1 MGPMSRDEK
10 IISGVFIGA
19 LLLWSTSQLTHLDAT
34 VVALLG
40 VTVMLMTEVLS
51 WKEVLEEQGAW
62 DGMMWMGGIVG
73 LADALNK
80 KGAITW
86 FAQSVTGLLD
96 GVSWIP
102 TLLILF
108 VVYLYS
114 HYAFA
119 SLSAHAT
126 AMYAAFLAVA
136 VSAGAPPY
144 LAALGLAFLSNLMAG
159 LTHYA
164 TGAAP
169 IYFGAGYIGQKEWWN
184 IGFILSVTNFIVW
197 IGVGA
202 VWWKLI
208 GLW

>member
-19 LLLWSTSQLTHLDAT
+19 LLLWSTSQLTQLDAT

-40 VTVMLMTEVLS
+40 VTVMLLTEVLS

-80 KGAITW
+80 KGAIAW

-136 VSAGAPPY
+136 VSSSP
-144 LAALGLAFLSNLMAG
+144 
-159 LTHYA
+159 
-164 TGAAP
+164 
-169 IYFGAGYIGQKEWWN
+169 Q
-184 IGFILSVTNFIVW
+184 
-197 IGVGA
+197 
-202 VWWKLI
+202 
-208 GLW
+208 